1 MWNAHGVEL
10 ILVRHG
16 LPQRIAPGEG
26 EGPADP
32 GLSTEGWRQAECL
45 ATWLGDERIDAVYS
59 SPMNRARETAFPLA
73 RLLGIEVA
81 VRDGLTE
88 WDRGLDYYLPMEEQK
103 ATGHSDWQTLV
114 NRDWTAMPVD
124 VFAFRDGVTATID
137 AIAEAHPAEIV
148 AVVCHGG
155 VINAYVSGV
164 LGLADPLFFEPV
176 YSGFTR
182 VLVSRSGVRS
192 LKTLTEAPHLR

>member
-1 MWNAHGVEL
+1 VEL

-16 LPQRIAPGEG
+16 LPDRIAPGEV

-32 GLSTEGWRQAECL
+32 GLSPEGWRQSECL
-45 ATWLGDERIDAVYS
+45 AAWLADERIDAVYS

-73 RLLGIEVA
+73 RLLGIDVI

-88 WDRGLDYYLPMEEQK
+88 WDRGLGYYLPMEEQK
-103 ATGHSDWQTLV
+103 ATGHADWQALV
-114 NRDWTAMPVD
+114 NRDWTAMPID
-124 VFAFRDGVTATID
+124 VFAFRENVTATID
-137 AIAEAHPAEIV
+137 GIAADHPAETV
-148 AVVCHGG
+148 VVVCHGG
-155 VINAYVSGV
+155 VINAYTSAV
-164 LGLADPLFFEPV
+164 LGLPDPLFFEPV

-192 LKTLTEAPHLR
+192 IKSLNEAPHLR